1 LIAVFVAEDRVEWP
15 GSFSRKVMG
24 EAGNRPFAASF
35 MRVRF
40 ERTGHFL
47 LHSRLALGLAARI

>member
-1 LIAVFVAEDRVEWP
+1 MD
-15 GSFSRKVMG
+15 
-24 EAGNRPFAASF
+24 EAANRPFVASF